1 LDEGTNG
8 LLEEHCQLPGG
19 FESFMHLDYTN
30 KKNTGEPDCRPASVL
45 IGCDARKDRSNEC
58 TGSTQRC
65 DGLFLGISDLSATEV
80 VA

>member
-8 LLEEHCQLPGG
+8 LLEHYQLLGG
-19 FESFMHLDYTN
+19 FGSFMHLDYTN

-58 TGSTQRC
+58 TGSAQCC
-65 DGLFLGISDLSATEV
+65 DGFFLRVCDLSAAEV
-80 VA
+80 VT